1 MKNLKIKSNNTLF
14 DTADLFKMFSDST
27 RVRILYT
34 LIDKEKSVSEIV
46 NDLNMNQ
53 SAISHQLSLLKA
65 SKLIKN
71 RKDGKIVYYS
81 LADEHVLNI
90 LSQGI
95 EHSEEQ
101 L

>member
-1 MKNLKIKSNNTLF
+1 MKNLKIKSKNTLF
-14 DTADLFKMFSDST
+14 DTANLFKMFSDST

-71 RKDGKIVYYS
+71 RKDGKTVYYS

>member
-1 MKNLKIKSNNTLF
+1 MKNLKIKSNNTLY

-34 LIDKEKSVSEIV
+34 LIEKEKSVSEIV